1 MELFYFDNMSGPVKY
16 TLGKTER
23 LKSRKQ
29 IDAIFS
35 SGKQFT
41 LFPIRVFY
49 QFRESASPLLP
60 LQAGFGV
67 SARNFPLAVHRNRI
81 KRRTREAYRLQK
93 QALFDLLPVNNA
105 CLDLFFIYTGREMPE
120 YAVIS
125 RRVGECLEKLI
136 RIIHE
141 KNPSHT

>member
-1 MELFYFDNMSGPVKY
+1 MTGPVKY
-16 TLGKTER
+16 SLGKTER

-35 SGKQFT
+35 TGKQFT
-41 LFPIRVFY
+41 LHPLRVFY
-49 QFRESASPLLP
+49 QFRDASSPSSPP

-93 QALFDLLPVNNA
+93 QTLFDALAANNL
-105 CLDLFFIYTGREMPE
+105 CIDLFFIYTGREMPAYE
-120 YAVIS
+120 VIS
-125 RRVGECLEKLI
+125 RRAGECLEKLI
-136 RIIHE
+136 RIVHE